1 MLSGTIYNGVADW
14 LYEEEILGT
23 DTALWPH
30 AASLAFL
37 SFNDTEVEAGTLVL
51 SQWYR
56 DRVTSL
62 FVGGHRHA
70 ARPRPGQAA
79 QEAPPI
85 PAGETRDKSC
95 GLYEH
100 IKHYFLLLEAA
111 LSLSKENEYWD
122 LLWPEQFSSI
132 SPFVIS
138 PARHTRGSHV
148 FTCSP
153 WLVLAL
159 SSISNIPLSRI

>member
-37 SFNDTEVEAGTLVL
+37 SFNDTEVEAGNLHIDTII
-51 SQWYR
+51 QP
-56 DRVTSL
+56 
-62 FVGGHRHA
+62 FIGGHRHA

-85 PAGETRDKSC
+85 PAGET
-95 GLYEH
+95 
-100 IKHYFLLLEAA
+100 
-111 LSLSKENEYWD
+111 
-122 LLWPEQFSSI
+122 
-132 SPFVIS
+132 
-138 PARHTRGSHV
+138 SHV
-148 FTCSP
+148 DFMNT
-153 WLVLAL
+153 
-159 SSISNIPLSRI
+159 